1 MNIIRQKIFSKKV
14 TKMEQEAHKSYEER
28 MLEAFV
34 AKPEKVLWYKYS
46 FMKYNLN
53 GIDVLK
59 WNWSWWAFF
68 GGFLFLLYRKQ
79 YIPAL
84 ILFIASI
91 TLGAIPFIGLVI
103 MILSGGYST
112 YFIYKGYKAKRVE
125 IESSVADEE
134 KRIETMQ
141 AVGGYHQWVIWV
153 YVAFITLSFTAGFFL
168 AISPMMRY

>member
-1 MNIIRQKIFSKKV
+1 
-14 TKMEQEAHKSYEER
+14 MEKDTSYEER

-34 AKPEKVLWYKYS
+34 AKPEKVLWYKYA
-46 FMKYNLN
+46 FMKYSVN
-53 GIDVLK
+53 GVDVLK

-68 GGFLFLLYRKQ
+68 SGFLFLLYRKQ

-112 YFIYKGYKAKRVE
+112 YFIYKGYKNRVQE
-125 IESSVADEE
+125 IQNSVDDEE
-134 KRIETMQ
+134 KQIETMRE
-141 AVGGYHQWVIWV
+141 VGGYHQWVVWV
-153 YVAFITLSFTAGFFL
+153 YIAFITLVFSSIFFGFF
-168 AISPMMRY
+168 IGYPH